1 MSMARRRPAQ
11 EAPCA
16 AQPAPA
22 RALHH
27 ERHRPEQTTLY
38 RLVQQH
44 AASFIAQAEAST
56 GAGLPRFIRDEF
68 DAFLECGILAH
79 GFLRLRC
86 GECGHDKL
94 LAFSCKRRG
103 FCPSCGARRMSQ
115 TAAHLVDRVIPH
127 VPVRQWVL
135 SLPIPLRVLLAAQPE
150 LVTPVL
156 QVVQR
161 VVERRLLDHTGLKS
175 DEGQG
180 GAVTLIQRFGSAANL
195 NIHLHCLVLDGVYRC
210 GADGVPGF
218 IEAGAP
224 TDEELH
230 ALLRTVIARL
240 MKTLTRRG
248 VLVEDMGQTWLAE
261 PDADGEEAR
270 TLRPLQ
276 AAAVTY
282 RIAFGPR
289 AGQKVVTLRGAMPRE
304 GRAQQPLCADIDGF
318 SLHAAVRVE
327 AHDRKRL
334 EQLCRYITRPALS
347 DERVQVNAAGQVE
360 LKLKTPW
367 RDGTTH
373 LVMSPLELMQRLAAL
388 VPRPRLHLIRFGV
401 RITSLR
407 EVSGPPLRDHGVLA
421 PNAKLRPLVVPQ
433 EPPAQ
438 AQAATEAAVA
448 ADCEVETA
456 QARPRRISWARLLK
470 RVFDI
475 DMQHCPNC
483 GNGEL
488 KIIAAILE
496 RPVIEKI
503 LTHLGLDPQPPP
515 RGRAREVGPAWGH

>member
-1 MSMARRRPAQ
+1 VHAVVQQSHR
-11 EAPCA
+11 APDG
-16 AQPAPA
+16 AP
-22 RALHH
+22 LHY
-27 ERHRPEQTTLY
+27 ERHRPENTTLY

-44 AASFIAQAEAST
+44 AASFIAHTEAST
-56 GAGLPRFIRDEF
+56 GSELPRFIKDEF

-115 TAAHLVDRVIPH
+115 TAAHLVDHVIPH

-161 VVERRLLDHTGLKS
+161 ALTRRLLDKAGLKA
-175 DEGQG
+175 DEGHG
-180 GAVTLIQRFGSAANL
+180 GAVTLIQRLGSAANL
-195 NIHLHCLVLDGVYRC
+195 NIHLHCLLLDGVYRC
-210 GADGVPGF
+210 DADGMPSFV
-218 IEAGAP
+218 EAGAP
-224 TDEELH
+224 TDDELH
-230 ALLRTVIARL
+230 ALLQTVITRL
-240 MKTLTRRG
+240 MKLLTRRG
-248 VLVEDMGQTWLAE
+248 VLIEEMGQRYLAE
-261 PDADGEEAR
+261 PDAARDEAR

-276 AAAVTY
+276 AAAITY

-289 AGQKVVTLRGAMPRE
+289 AGQRVLTLRGAMPRE
-304 GRAQQPLCADIDGF
+304 AAARRPLCADVDGF

-327 AHDRKRL
+327 ASDRKRL
-334 EQLCRYITRPALS
+334 EHLCRYITRPALS
-347 DERVQVNAAGQVE
+347 DERVQLNDAGQVE

-373 LVMSPLELMQRLAAL
+373 LVMSALEFMQRLAAL
-388 VPRPRLHLIRFGV
+388 VPRPRLHLIRF
-401 RITSLR
+401 
-407 EVSGPPLRDHGVLA
+407 HGVLA
-421 PNAKLRPLVVPQ
+421 PNAKLRALVVPQ
-433 EPPAQ
+433 GPPTQPQ
-438 AQAATEAAVA
+438 AVTGATAAAE
-448 ADCEVETA
+448 CEVETV
-456 QARPRRISWARLLK
+456 QVRSHRISWARLLK

-475 DMQHCPNC
+475 DMQHCPSC
-483 GNGEL
+483 GAGEL

-515 RGRAREVGPAWGH
+515 RGRAREAGHD

>member
-1 MSMARRRPAQ
+1 VQAIGRQPQR
-11 EAPCA
+11 APDR
-16 AQPAPA
+16 AP
-22 RALHH
+22 LHY

-44 AASFIAQAEAST
+44 AASFIEHTEVST
-56 GAGLPRFIRDEF
+56 GAELPRFIKDEF
-68 DAFLECGILAH
+68 DAFLECVILAH

-94 LAFSCKRRG
+94 QALSCKRRG

-115 TAAHLVDRVIPH
+115 TAAHLVDHVIPH

-161 VVERRLLDHTGLKS
+161 VITRHLLDAAELPA

-180 GAVTLIQRFGSAANL
+180 GAVTLIQRFGSAGNL

-210 GADGVPGF
+210 GADGVPEF
-218 IEAGAP
+218 VEAGSP
-224 TDEELH
+224 TDDEVR
-230 ALLRTVIARL
+230 ALLQTLIARL
-240 MKTLTRRG
+240 MKMLTRRG
-248 VLVEDMGQTWLAE
+248 VLVEDLGQTYPAE

-289 AGQKVVTLRGAMPRE
+289 AGQKVLTLRGAMPRE
-304 GRAQQPLCADIDGF
+304 DAARQPLCADIDGF

-334 EQLCRYITRPALS
+334 EQLCRYTTRPALS
-347 DERVQVNAAGQVE
+347 DERVQLNAAGQVE
-360 LKLKTPW
+360 LKTPW
-367 RDGTTH
+367 RDGTTQ
-373 LVMSPLELMQRLAAL
+373 LVMSPLEFMQRLAARATEGC
-388 VPRPRLHLIRFGV
+388 P
-401 RITSLR
+401 
-407 EVSGPPLRDHGVLA
+407 SGSRAATAVAPDPLSWGAGTER
-421 PNAKLRPLVVPQ
+421 
-433 EPPAQ
+433 
-438 AQAATEAAVA
+438 QAAASGGAARPARANTGGNRGCSRCRVRSRGSPGSA
-448 ADCEVETA
+448 APHRLGAAA
-456 QARPRRISWARLLK
+456 QAR
-470 RVFDI
+470 V
-475 DMQHCPNC
+475 
-483 GNGEL
+483 
-488 KIIAAILE
+488 
-496 RPVIEKI
+496 
-503 LTHLGLDPQPPP
+503 
-515 RGRAREVGPAWGH
+515 